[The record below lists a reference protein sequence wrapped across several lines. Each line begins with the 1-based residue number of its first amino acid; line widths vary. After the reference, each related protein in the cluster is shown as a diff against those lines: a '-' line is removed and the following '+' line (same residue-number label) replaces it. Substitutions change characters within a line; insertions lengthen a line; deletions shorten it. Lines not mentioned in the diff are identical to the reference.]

1 MTQTAKTEAR
11 PPVQDWEEGKSF
23 PRGREGV
30 WEGSRLM
37 KGQTQTPVLSS
48 EPAWGSEGGGVPY
61 PSERLSRVT
70 VMMVS
75 FWLKGTGTVANTASC
90 LVSVSAL
97 QLLQRKWL
105 LFVST

>member
-30 WEGSRLM
+30 WERSQLM

-48 EPAWGSEGGGVPY
+48 GASLGLRRWGFS
-61 PSERLSRVT
+61 
-70 VMMVS
+70 
-75 FWLKGTGTVANTASC
+75 
-90 LVSVSAL
+90 
-97 QLLQRKWL
+97 LL
-105 LFVST
+105 